1 MRRISLNRRLS
12 QDEAHDDDVELVLIK
27 ISHPDLDEPILL
39 SSDPTERVSI
49 EPVIYG
55 TYSTWNNTSGNPFYF
70 LMMDAAMPGD
80 QDDAPASA
88 TIVVQAITSKIAELL
103 RSTREQA
110 TVDMAVVIASD
121 TANVQAEQRGLKL
134 VNAGGNASEITLDVT
149 RDPITSE
156 PWPVGRMTRQRFPG
170 MHK

>member
-1 MRRISLNRRLS
+1 
-12 QDEAHDDDVELVLIK
+12 
-27 ISHPDLDEPILL
+27 
-39 SSDPTERVSI
+39 
-49 EPVIYG
+49 
-55 TYSTWNNTSGNPFYF
+55 
-70 LMMDAAMPGD
+70 MMDAAMPGD

-110 TVDMAVVIASD
+110 IVDMAVVLASD

-170 MHK
+170 LHK